1 MNTPSRLLAL
11 AVASLFATAASA
23 QYAPPP
29 PPPPPPAQQG
39 AIPPPPPPPPAA
51 PVAPTAPAEQ
61 QSLPAPPPQPPP
73 PPPDAADQAGASA
86 QPMPVPTATPGM
98 TEQRSV
104 QFQNAQGATV
114 TVNYGMPEPTNYGP
128 KPPFSQLDANHDG
141 RISQSEAQAY
151 LPLYNDWLHV
161 APHASSISKAQ
172 YDGWND

>member
-11 AVASLFATAASA
+11 AVASLFATAAVA

-29 PPPPPPAQQG
+29 PPPPATQG

-51 PVAPTAPAEQ
+51 PAAP
-61 QSLPAPPPQPPP
+61 QSLPAPPPPPP
-73 PPPDAADQAGASA
+73 PADQADLPA
-86 QPMPVPTATPGM
+86 QPMAAPSATPGM
-98 TEQRSV
+98 TEEHSV
-104 QFQNAQGATV
+104 QFQNPQGATV

-128 KPPFSQLDANHDG
+128 KPPFAQLDTNHDG

-172 YDGWND
+172 YDAWND

>member
-51 PVAPTAPAEQ
+51 PVAPTEQ
-61 QSLPAPPPQPPP
+61 QSLPAPPPPPP
-73 PPPDAADQAGASA
+73 PPPGAVDQANVPA
-86 QPMPVPTATPGM
+86 QPMAAPSATPGM
-98 TEQRSV
+98 TQEHSV
-104 QFQNAQGATV
+104 QFQNPQGATV

-128 KPPFSQLDANHDG
+128 KPPFSQLDVNHDG

-172 YDGWND
+172 YDSWND